1 MMLDKK
7 ILSIFKNRQ
16 VVITGGTGL
25 IGRQLVDMLL
35 EHDALVRI
43 ISLDKISVA
52 TEAEHIYGDLTDFN
66 FCKQV
71 TENAEFIFHLAGI
84 KGSVEVTKSK
94 PASFFVPLLMMN
106 TNLLEAARKSGAKKV
121 LYTSSIGAYSNASV
135 FRESEDSIEKP
146 PMDMYP
152 GWAKRMAEFQIN
164 AYRQEFGL
172 NNFSV
177 VRPANVYGPGD
188 NFDPENSMVIPALMA
203 RINSGENPLK
213 VWGDGSAV
221 RDFAFSRDV
230 AYGLILA
237 MHFGT
242 GSGFVNLGSGTAT
255 SIKQLVETL
264 NSFIDFDYEFDS
276 GKSSGFS
283 SRVMDISKAEEL
295 LGYNPSTSL
304 KTGLEETWEWYKRNE
319 SEYLNKI
326 NYFKK

>member
-25 IGRQLVDMLL
+25 IGRQLVEILV
-35 EHDALVRI
+35 EYDALVRI
-43 ISLDKISVA
+43 VSLDKIAVA
-52 TEAEHIYGDLTDFN
+52 SEAEHIYGDLADFN

-71 TENAEFIFHLAGI
+71 TEGAEFIFHLAGI

-106 TNLLEAARKSGAKKV
+106 TNLLEAARLSRAKKV
-121 LYTSSIGAYSNASV
+121 LYTSSIGAYSQASI
-135 FRESEDSIEKP
+135 FRESDDTIEKP

-152 GWAKRMAEFQIN
+152 GWAKRMAEFQIK
-164 AYRQEFGL
+164 AYRQEFDL

-203 RINSGENPLK
+203 RINSGENPLSI
-213 VWGDGSAV
+213 WGDGSAV
-221 RDFAFSRDV
+221 RDFAFSRDI

-242 GSGFVNLGSGTAT
+242 GNGFINLGSGKAT

-276 GKSSGFS
+276 GKSAGFS
-283 SRVMDISKAEEL
+283 SRVMDISKAQEL

-304 KTGLEETWEWYKRNE
+304 KTGLKETWEWYQQNQ
-319 SEYLNKI
+319 SEYLSKI
-326 NYFKK
+326 NYFKE

>member
-1 MMLDKK
+1 
-7 ILSIFKNRQ
+7 
-16 VVITGGTGL
+16 
-25 IGRQLVDMLL
+25 
-35 EHDALVRI
+35 
-43 ISLDKISVA
+43 
-52 TEAEHIYGDLTDFN
+52 
-66 FCKQV
+66 
-71 TENAEFIFHLAGI
+71 
-84 KGSVEVTKSK
+84 
-94 PASFFVPLLMMN
+94 
-106 TNLLEAARKSGAKKV
+106 
-121 LYTSSIGAYSNASV
+121 
-135 FRESEDSIEKP
+135 
-146 PMDMYP
+146 MYP

-203 RINSGENPLK
+203 RINSGENPLN

-221 RDFAFSRDV
+221 RDFAFSRDI

-242 GSGFVNLGSGTAT
+242 GSGFVNLGSGKAT

-264 NSFIDFDYEFDS
+264 SSFIDFDYEFDS
-276 GKSSGFS
+276 AKSAGFS
-283 SRVMDISKAEEL
+283 SRVMDISKAQEL

-304 KTGLEETWEWYKRNE
+304 KTGLKETWEWYQQNQ

-326 NYFKK
+326 NYFKE

>member
-152 GWAKRMAEFQIN
+152 GWAKRM
-164 AYRQEFGL
+164 L
-172 NNFSV
+172 NF
-177 VRPANVYGPGD
+177 R
-188 NFDPENSMVIPALMA
+188 SM
-203 RINSGENPLK
+203 
-213 VWGDGSAV
+213 
-221 RDFAFSRDV
+221 
-230 AYGLILA
+230 LIDR
-237 MHFGT
+237 
-242 GSGFVNLGSGTAT
+242 NL
-255 SIKQLVETL
+255 V
-264 NSFIDFDYEFDS
+264 
-276 GKSSGFS
+276 
-283 SRVMDISKAEEL
+283 
-295 LGYNPSTSL
+295 STIFL
-304 KTGLEETWEWYKRNE
+304 
-319 SEYLNKI
+319 
-326 NYFKK
+326 